1 MCRVGWIPIHRC
13 LYLMPTCICAIK
25 EKEKMTY
32 VCVCVYMCMYV
43 NIEGRKREGS
53 AETKKEQENRK

>member
-1 MCRVGWIPIHRC
+1 
-13 LYLMPTCICAIK
+13 MPTCICAIK

-32 VCVCVYMCMYV
+32 LCVCVYMCMYV